1 MRSWPPVS
9 TTSVQMFSGF
19 PFDKN
24 ASAFRCLFLRTA
36 QYSIFR
42 QFLLQAE
49 GARGTEEVRN
59 FQLCASSPWR
69 APKLSWKRITSSS
82 WHNSVQSK
90 AHFNPLSWWS
100 AREGGHYR
108 KGGRQA
114 ASKPSSQPPP
124 HTPLSCIH
132 FMCNATHTF
141 SKDLLHFKLL
151 ENQKVSLLLII
162 KLCQSQFLK

>member
-1 MRSWPPVS
+1 MTSCVNHICANVFWVS
-9 TTSVQMFSGF
+9 FWQECICIQVSVSENCPIQHFQ
-19 PFDKN
+19 
-24 ASAFRCLFLRTA
+24 A
-36 QYSIFR
+36 
-42 QFLLQAE
+42 FLLQAE
-49 GARGTEEVRN
+49 GARGTEEVHT

-90 AHFNPLSWWS
+90 THFNPLSWWS

-114 ASKPSSQPPP
+114 ASKPSIQPPP

-151 ENQKVSLLLII
+151 ENQKVSLLLTI